1 MLLRHVLKLIQ
12 YLLVTPTVASDNHS
26 IRWCIPAHLK
36 EKNMDPQ
43 FIASQLKNFDT
54 FVTSIVDLFQGFPK
68 LIQTLANLFNDNA
81 KGWKTAYEATKK
93 AVGN

>member
-1 MLLRHVLKLIQ
+1 
-12 YLLVTPTVASDNHS
+12 
-26 IRWCIPAHLK
+26 
-36 EKNMDPQ
+36 MDPQ

-68 LIQTLANLFNDNA
+68 LIQTLANLFDKNA
-81 KGWKTAYEATKK
+81 AGWKAAYDATKK